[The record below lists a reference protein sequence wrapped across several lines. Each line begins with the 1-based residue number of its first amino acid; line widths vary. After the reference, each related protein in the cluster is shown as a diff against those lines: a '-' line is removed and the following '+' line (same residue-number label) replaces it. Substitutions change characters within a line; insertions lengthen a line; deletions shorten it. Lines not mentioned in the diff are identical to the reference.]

1 MAWMDV
7 LQTAG
12 PDLLGTNRW
21 TLLAIV
27 GLLILGAVARS
38 AAMVLSPGL
47 CAP

>member
-27 GLLILGAVARS
+27 GLLVLGAVARS
-38 AAMVLSPGL
+38 VAMVLSPGS